1 MQKSHTFSILFW
13 IHPSRVKNNQSK
25 IYARITVDGIR
36 QNISLKQE
44 ADIRTWEPQRQ
55 RARGYNETAKLLNG
69 YLDKVHAELVNC
81 YQKLLLDK
89 KLITA
94 ELIKAS
100 YLGLNDQGKT
110 LLDIVAYHTKKTEN
124 TLAKGSIRNFGVSEK
139 YLKKFLSQKLKT
151 NNVYLS
157 ELNYQFICDYESF
170 LHGYWPKD
178 HPNAMGNN
186 TVMKHIQRL
195 RKITTLA
202 YHLEWIERD
211 PFVRWKPAF
220 ERNDREFLSE
230 HELSD
235 LVAYTFPI
243 ERLERA
249 RDLFVFSC
257 YTGIAY
263 ADLICLTK
271 DNIVRGIDGDYWIM
285 AKRTKTKTPFRI
297 PLLPQA
303 QELIEKYDGHP
314 MARITGTLFPS
325 ITNQKLNLYLKEIA
339 DACGI
344 TKNLTFH
351 MARHT
356 FATTVTLTN
365 GVPIETVSKLLG
377 HTKLATT
384 QVYARVIDRKVS
396 EDMATL
402 RAKLNK
408 AIATKKKGNQS

>member
-1 MQKSHTFSILFW
+1 MQNSNTFSILFW
-13 IHPSRVKNNQSK
+13 IYTARAKNNQCK
-25 IYARITVDGIR
+25 IYVRITVNGKR
-36 QNISLKQE
+36 TNLSLNRSIDPDSWDS
-44 ADIRTWEPQRQ
+44 ARQ
-55 RARGYNETAKLLNG
+55 RVNGNSEITRQINTLLDLVHSQILAAYNELSFSGKL
-69 YLDKVHAELVNC
+69 V
-81 YQKLLLDK
+81 
-89 KLITA
+89 TA
-94 ELIKAS
+94 ELIRAKF
-100 YLGLNDQGKT
+100 LNQSDDGKT
-110 LLDIVAYHTKKTEN
+110 LLDIIDYHAKKIEN
-124 TLAKGSIRNFGVSEK
+124 TLAKGSIRNFGVSEG
-139 YLKKFLSQKLKT
+139 YLKRFLSQKLKT
-151 NNVYLS
+151 PNVYLS
-157 ELNYQFICDYESF
+157 ELNYKFICDYESF
-170 LHGYWPKD
+170 LHGYWPKG
-178 HPNAMGNN
+178 HPKAMGNN

-211 PFVRWKPAF
+211 PFVRWKPSF
-220 ERNDREFLSE
+220 EKNDREFLSE

-235 LVAYTFPI
+235 LVGYPFPI

-249 RDLFVFSC
+249 RDIFVFSC

-263 ADLICLTK
+263 ADLVCLTK

-285 AKRTKTKTPFRI
+285 AKRTKTKTPFKI
-297 PLLPQA
+297 PLLPKA

-314 MARITGTLFPS
+314 ITCISGTLFPS

-344 TKNLTFH
+344 AKNLTFH

-384 QVYARVIDRKVS
+384 QIYARVIDRKVS
-396 EDMATL
+396 EDMAVL
-402 RAKLNK
+402 RQKLAKPISHK
-408 AIATKKKGNQS
+408 RR